1 MIQAVR
7 EVNQA
12 VNNNDEEALTIALS
26 NKAAKLTGFTKEN
39 GSWYMKLLEEKRNI
53 KQEVF
58 SALPWWP

>member
-39 GSWYMKLLEEKRNI
+39 RSWYMKLLEEKRNI
-53 KQEVF
+53 TAKIKK
-58 SALPWWP
+58 L